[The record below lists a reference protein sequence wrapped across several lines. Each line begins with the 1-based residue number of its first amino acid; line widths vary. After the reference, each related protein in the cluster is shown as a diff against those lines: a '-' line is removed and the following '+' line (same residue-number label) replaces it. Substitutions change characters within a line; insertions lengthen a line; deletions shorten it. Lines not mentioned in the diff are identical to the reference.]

1 MRFFKIYVKISYFK
15 SMVIKN
21 LDLIKNYKT
30 SCDYFYGNIN
40 NNIQKSTHWKVYDFR
55 NFNLENLINFRSNNI
70 LSNGLDDQTDKFSF
84 SVYAKIV
91 NEISEDYV
99 LKNLPKL
106 NVGNSQ
112 SLVKF
117 KNVLI
122 DYNKLIHIHWFFTIE
137 REVLKKNKISNI
149 CEIGGGF
156 GSFSELFIKNY
167 NTKVISIDLPEA
179 NLLSSY
185 YLKETFPEKKIFLYE
200 DYMEKQKLSKQD
212 YENFDIFILPPN
224 CHIDNDIKIDF
235 FINARSM
242 MEMNFDVIKSYFKFI
257 EKYSHEKSYFL
268 NINRYEKT
276 SVGKPIRISDYPYDD
291 NWKVVISKPSFNQ
304 NWIHFLLTKRNF
316 NKEENDIKSELNQIR
331 EIGKKFYGLYIDYSP
346 KYIKIKKLIR
356 KILKI
361 FFLNKLF
368 YLLGVFIFKIG
379 TKLKSLK

>member
-1 MRFFKIYVKISYFK
+1 M
-15 SMVIKN
+15 
-21 LDLIKNYKT
+21 
-30 SCDYFYGNIN
+30 
-40 NNIQKSTHWKVYDFR
+40 
-55 NFNLENLINFRSNNI
+55 I
-70 LSNGLDDQTDKFSF
+70 L
-84 SVYAKIV
+84 
-91 NEISEDYV
+91 
-99 LKNLPKL
+99 
-106 NVGNSQ
+106 
-112 SLVKF
+112 
-117 KNVLI
+117 
-122 DYNKLIHIHWFFTIE
+122 KLI
-137 REVLKKNKISNI
+137 
-149 CEIGGGF
+149 
-156 GSFSELFIKNY
+156 
-167 NTKVISIDLPEA
+167 
-179 NLLSSY
+179 
-185 YLKETFPEKKIFLYE
+185 
-200 DYMEKQKLSKQD
+200 
-212 YENFDIFILPPN
+212 
-224 CHIDNDIKIDF
+224 F

-361 FFLNKLF
+361 FFLNRLF